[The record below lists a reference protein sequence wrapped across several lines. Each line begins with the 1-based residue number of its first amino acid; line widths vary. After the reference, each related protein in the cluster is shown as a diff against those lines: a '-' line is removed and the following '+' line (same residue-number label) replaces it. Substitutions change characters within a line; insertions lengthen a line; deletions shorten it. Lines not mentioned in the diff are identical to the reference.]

1 MTESSSEISST
12 ILARRH
18 PIFRDIQLGIG
29 TWAWGDRMVWG
40 YGKEYQDEDLYSAF
54 ELLVNSGI
62 RFFDTAEV
70 YGLGRSE
77 TLLGSFIHRLNEPVT
92 VSTKFMPFPWRL
104 NRRSLFRALRHSL
117 KRLGL
122 SRVDLYQM
130 HFPLRPI
137 AIETWMEAMIEAF
150 QQGLITAVGVSNYD
164 REQMQRAYDYLAQEG
179 IQLASNQVEYH
190 LLNRKIEK
198 NGLLKHSQDLG
209 VTVLAY
215 SPLAMGIL
223 SGKYFPQNPPKG
235 IRNNRYSSAY
245 LAKCQP
251 LLEKMRQIGTAHAGK
266 SPAQVALNW
275 VICKGT
281 IPIPG
286 VKNIQQAEQNLQ
298 SVGWRLTEE
307 EIDILDSL
315 SEQLQV

>member
-1 MTESSSEISST
+1 MSSMTETSPD
-12 ILARRH
+12 LQHRH

-29 TWAWGDRMVWG
+29 TWAWGDRLMWG
-40 YGKEYQDEDLYSAF
+40 YGKDYQDEDLYSAF

-77 TLLGSFIHRLNEPVT
+77 TLLGSFIRQMKEPVT
-92 VSTKFMPFPWRL
+92 VATKFMPFPWRL
-104 NRRSLFRALRHSL
+104 SRRSLYRALRFSL
-117 KRLGL
+117 RRLGL
-122 SRVDLYQM
+122 PQVGLYQT
-130 HFPLRPI
+130 HFHLRPI
-137 AIETWMEAMIEAF
+137 AIETWMEAMVDMVH
-150 QQGLITAVGVSNYD
+150 QGLTLAVGVSNYD
-164 REQMQRAYDYLAQEG
+164 REQMQRAYDFLAQEG

-198 NGLLKHSQDLG
+198 NGLLKHCQDLG

-223 SGKYFPQNPPKG
+223 SGKYTPENPPKG
-235 IRNNRYSSAY
+235 MRNARYNPAY

-251 LLEKMRQIGTAHAGK
+251 LFEKMRQIGTAHAGK

-275 VICKGT
+275 VICKGA

-286 VKNIQQAEQNLQ
+286 VKNVQQAEQNLQ
-298 SVGWRLTEE
+298 AIGWRLSQE
-307 EIDILDSL
+307 EIEILDTL
-315 SEQLQV
+315 SDQLQV